1 MKKLLLGFSFLG
13 LLAVLAA
20 CGGEEVVDTT
30 APVISGV
37 EDATILRDESFDALE
52 GVSATDDVDGDV
64 TADITVAGTVD
75 TAAVGTYFL
84 RYSVS
89 DAAGNTREETR
100 YITVE
105 VDTSELG
112 DEMVPNGNFDLGW
125 AIWSATTGLEGG
137 VAEYT
142 VNDGV
147 LEVDIASVAGAEW
160 EPRLENN
167 GITFENGKTYEVSFD
182 AWADAARPIKV
193 QVGELLTS
201 APWFT
206 DFKPGQRTVFD
217 VGTEA
222 DTYTFKFTM
231 GLDTNEN
238 GSLLFEMGT
247 VESETLG
254 TDNVV
259 TKVYMDNVAITEAEA
274 DPDTSGPVLTGVRE
288 SITLSIGS
296 SFDPLAGVTGF
307 DVTDGDVSDA
317 ITAVVTDA
325 DGEEVTLDTSVAGS
339 YTITYRAED
348 SLGNVTEETASLVIS
363 SFTYTATDK
372 VVNGDFSADDL
383 TPWSTFVQDWGDAP
397 SVTFELNEGA
407 VDISIDKGGDANWA
421 IQFIQT
427 GVAIEEGVTYQLSF
441 DAKATEARDISA
453 VFYNADTGI
462 NYLQSGAVSIGT
474 EMDTYEFMFTASA
487 DIVTQLQFLLGAN
500 DNFAAGTVTIDN
512 VVLST
517 MDQDPIV
524 ENPDFTENGWSAFHN
539 DWEGSSASINTLD
552 GEIVYT
558 LNNYNNTGPNWLLQ
572 LIYNTKLTLE
582 PSTDYIFTMDAYAS
596 EAATLVP
603 VFTQGEPAGFNNFA
617 SGEVVLSTEK
627 QSFTVAFTTGEDMT
641 LPVEFKFEFGNTFDS
656 FDEGSKVLYFDNF
669 SLKVDEADAPELLV
683 NPTSD
688 APLDWD
694 WFTEGDGQGTV
705 AVEDGTLTVDVT
717 GLGGAAYQ
725 PHLFQMIGDLDAGT
739 YNVKMV
745 MTSDVDRD
753 LRFNLILPDAGFA
766 SLLEDGFYDFN
777 LVAGEAKTIAFSF
790 TIENPVTNVKLELDF
805 GTIGEDLVS
814 AIGSFDIDSIDIYR
828 NFGTG
833 E

>member
-1 MKKLLLGFSFLG
+1 M
-13 LLAVLAA
+13 
-20 CGGEEVVDTT
+20 
-30 APVISGV
+30 
-37 EDATILRDESFDALE
+37 
-52 GVSATDDVDGDV
+52 
-64 TADITVAGTVD
+64 
-75 TAAVGTYFL
+75 
-84 RYSVS
+84 
-89 DAAGNTREETR
+89 
-100 YITVE
+100 
-105 VDTSELG
+105 
-112 DEMVPNGNFDLGW
+112 
-125 AIWSATTGLEGG
+125 
-137 VAEYT
+137 
-142 VNDGV
+142 
-147 LEVDIASVAGAEW
+147 
-160 EPRLENN
+160 
-167 GITFENGKTYEVSFD
+167 
-182 AWADAARPIKV
+182 
-193 QVGELLTS
+193 
-201 APWFT
+201 
-206 DFKPGQRTVFD
+206 
-217 VGTEA
+217 
-222 DTYTFKFTM
+222 
-231 GLDTNEN
+231 
-238 GSLLFEMGT
+238 
-247 VESETLG
+247 
-254 TDNVV
+254 
-259 TKVYMDNVAITEAEA
+259 
-274 DPDTSGPVLTGVRE
+274 
-288 SITLSIGS
+288 
-296 SFDPLAGVTGF
+296 
-307 DVTDGDVSDA
+307 
-317 ITAVVTDA
+317 
-325 DGEEVTLDTSVAGS
+325 
-339 YTITYRAED
+339 
-348 SLGNVTEETASLVIS
+348 
-363 SFTYTATDK
+363 
-372 VVNGDFSADDL
+372 VNGDFSDNHL

-407 VDISIDKGGDANWA
+407 VDITIDKGGDANWA

-524 ENPDFTENGWSAFHN
+524 ENPDFTDNGWSAFAN
-539 DWEGSSASINTLD
+539 DWDGSVATINTLD
-552 GEIVYT
+552 GEIVYELT
-558 LNNYNNTGPNWLLQ
+558 NYVNPANNFHLQ

-582 PSTDYIFTMDAYAS
+582 PNTDYIFTMDAYGS
-596 EAATLVP
+596 EAATLTP
-603 VFTQGEPAGFNNFA
+603 FFTQGEPAGYNNFA
-617 SGEVVLSTEK
+617 SGTVELTTEK
-627 QSFTVAFTTGEDMT
+627 QTFTVAFTTGDDMT
-641 LPVEFKFEFGNTFDS
+641 LPVEFKFEFGTTFEAFS
-656 FDEGSKVLYFDNF
+656 GEAKQLYFDNF

-683 NPTSD
+683 NTTSD
-688 APLDWD
+688 APLEWD

-717 GLGGAAYQ
+717 GLGAAAYQ
-725 PHLFQMIGDLDAGT
+725 PHLFQMIGDLDAGS